1 MPEPDLEFDASNV
14 LVEWGSFRLIGP
26 GVLRLTSEELVLS
39 TKVGGALRTK
49 YEELQG
55 GGWRTG
61 VLTIHGRQGR
71 AVIES
76 VRGLDHAWMQLVER
90 ACPLPEVARAHRL
103 LGSRRG
109 GSADAQAKLLAPLL
123 QARKRVE
130 EARDL
135 EARVEALQP
144 RALRERV
151 SHALENIARDVYPT
165 SHPDRRGL
173 EAELGEALMP
183 FFGGLD
189 DVDLAAQHFRSAP
202 EAIRFLAWRR
212 WVEAASDAFTLAD
225 SGWASA
231 ARLLPTPI
239 KP

>member
-1 MPEPDLEFDASNV
+1 MPEPDLEFEASNV

-26 GVLRLTSEELVLS
+26 GVLRLTSEELVLGAN
-39 TKVGGALRTK
+39 VGGALRTK
-49 YEELQG
+49 YEDVHG

-61 VLTIHGRQGR
+61 TLTIHGQSGK

-76 VRGLDHAWMQLVER
+76 SRGLDHAWAQLIER
-90 ACPLPEVARAHRL
+90 ACVLPEMARAHRL

-109 GSADAQAKLLAPLL
+109 GSANAQAKLLAPLL

-135 EARVEALQP
+135 DARVEALEA

-151 SHALENIARDVYPT
+151 SSALENIARDAYPS

-183 FFGGLD
+183 FFAGLD
-189 DVDLAAQHFRSAP
+189 ALDVAARHFRSAP
-202 EAIRFLAWRR
+202 EAIRFVAWRR
-212 WVEAASDAFTLAD
+212 WVATVSNAFILAD